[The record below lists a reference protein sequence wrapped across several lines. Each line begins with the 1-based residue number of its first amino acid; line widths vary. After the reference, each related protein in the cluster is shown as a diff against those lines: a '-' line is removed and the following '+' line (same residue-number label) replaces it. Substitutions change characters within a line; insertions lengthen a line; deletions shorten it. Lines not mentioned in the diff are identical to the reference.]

1 MPSLEKFEL
10 ALLFVIIVSLFVN
23 SFKLIFQI
31 SQTGLFTVITLAVS
45 AVLVSFKLLSYH
57 N

>member
-10 ALLFVIIVSLFVN
+10 ALLFVITFTLFITVYN
-23 SFKLIFQI
+23 I
-31 SQTGLFTVITLAVS
+31 TAPHAVFTVITLAIS
-45 AVLVSFKLLSYH
+45 EVLISFKLLRYH